1 MAEWAMG
8 RKWGVAP
15 RRCGPA
21 ADADAQGGCGGERA
35 IVHCLRSR
43 DGMTRSPGR
52 DAARD
57 FDLGGW
63 GRALGEG
70 LNTSLNTSQVI
81 TLGVSINIVVREIST
96 LGEGFNTQVI
106 TLSLPYRMAYVWRA
120 WCFNIVVP
128 GCRGDRLCP
137 LGAPLDPR
145 GSGLLFFMFIRPQP
159 YTCLGIEWLTQGGAV
174 YYFSCL

>member
-1 MAEWAMG
+1 MAMG

-70 LNTSLNTSQVI
+70 LNTSQVI

-106 TLSLPYRMAYVWRA
+106 TLSYGVRMARMVFQHSGA
-120 WCFNIVVP
+120 GLP
-128 GCRGDRLCP
+128 GRSSLPTRGP
-137 LGAPLDPR
+137 A
-145 GSGLLFFMFIRPQP
+145 
-159 YTCLGIEWLTQGGAV
+159 
-174 YYFSCL
+174 

>member
-63 GRALGEG
+63 GRA
-70 LNTSLNTSQVI
+70 
-81 TLGVSINIVVREIST
+81 